1 MTRRPRSLPIA
12 IAAGLTV
19 TVILLA
25 IHGEHPTAF
34 AATPGSACQSVTPQS
49 VSAYAATIDRALRY
63 ANADARANGE
73 NGSYAVA
80 ARNSRDLL
88 DRAKK
93 RVEDGAAKLRGA
105 DPRVTT
111 YAEGGMIKE
120 HIRGSLDLMT
130 QAGHWALVSA
140 AYHRSTDARDAFEGT
155 VTALAEGHGLFA
167 QSGRCFLTNYL

>member
-1 MTRRPRSLPIA
+1 MPKSLPIA

-19 TVILLA
+19 TVVLLA
-25 IHGEHPTAF
+25 THGEHPAAL
-34 AATPGSACQSVTPQS
+34 AATPVSACQSVTPRS
-49 VSAYAATIDRALRY
+49 VSADAASIDRALRY

-93 RVEDGAAKLRGA
+93 RVEDGAAKLRGS

-120 HIRGSLDLMT
+120 HVRGSVDLMT
-130 QAGHWALVSA
+130 QAGQWALISA
-140 AYHRSTDARDAFEGT
+140 AYHGSTDARDAFKAT

-167 QSGRCFLTNYL
+167 ESGRCFLTNYL

>member
-1 MTRRPRSLPIA
+1 MPKSLQSISA
-12 IAAGLTV
+12 VALAV
-19 TVILLA
+19 AVILLA
-25 IHGEHPTAF
+25 TRLDHPSAL
-34 AATPGSACQSVTPQS
+34 AAAPLSACQSVTPQS
-49 VSAYAATIDRALRY
+49 VNAYAAAIDQALRH

-93 RVEDGAAKLRGA
+93 RVEDGAAKLRSS

-120 HIRGSLDLMT
+120 HVRGSLDLMT
-130 QAGHWALVSA
+130 QAGHWALISA
-140 AYHRSTDARDAFEGT
+140 AYHKSTDARNAFEGT
-155 VTALAEGHGLFA
+155 VTALAAGHRLFA
-167 QSGRCFLTNYL
+167 ESGRCFLTNYL